1 MDYCVGK
8 APQKKDDGFLVGGV
22 IAFVMGILAMVRLS
36 KGVPRKL
43 TEAALFGNS
52 VSNEESKMTKPDQD
66 QLSTPVSSSEY
77 VLMAKR
83 MSDLEEKYM
92 SLDSK
97 PADDGLEKEQ
107 KLQAALNRVQVL
119 ELELS
124 ETRKVRSNSVKL
136 DSNKRQRTN
145 IS

>member
-1 MDYCVGK
+1 MDCCVGMG
-8 APQKKDDGFLVGGV
+8 PPKKDDGFLVGGV

-36 KGVPRKL
+36 KHVPRNL
-43 TEAALFGNS
+43 TGAALFGNS
-52 VSNEESKMTKPDQD
+52 VYNEESKITRPDQD

-97 PADDGLEKEQ
+97 PADDASEKED
-107 KLQAALNRVQVL
+107 KLQTALNRVQVL
-119 ELELS
+119 EQELS
-124 ETRKVRSNSVKL
+124 ETKKVRSNLGQIRPS
-136 DSNKRQRTN
+136 
-145 IS
+145 